1 MIAFSFKVP
10 KLSEKV
16 RRYKSE
22 INLYIAAQMQAN
34 RGQLFARG
42 GAFNGHQAWLKPMLR
57 AGQPLKDSGALSQS
71 LGPRM
76 GKAARNPVRAQ
87 GSVVKIYGNVVS
99 IGTTLHYAEMMNWGT
114 TKLPGGVLKPKNK
127 PLLWIPIPSGKGA
140 SDTAKGMHKNGG
152 GNIVKY
158 MGKTFLLA
166 KQVRIPA
173 RRFDNWTPQDRKD
186 LNVALARK
194 LAEVLNR

>member
-1 MIAFSFKVP
+1 MIAFKFKVP
-10 KLSEKV
+10 QLSEKV
-16 RRYKSE
+16 RRFKSE
-22 INLYIAAQMQAN
+22 INLHIAAQMQYN
-34 RGQLFARG
+34 RSMLFAHSG
-42 GAFNGHQAWLKPMLR
+42 SYNGHQAWLKPMLR
-57 AGQPLKDSGALSQS
+57 AGQPLKDSGSLAQS
-71 LGPRM
+71 MGPRM
-76 GKAARNPVRAQ
+76 GKNAKNPVRAQ
-87 GSVVKIYGNVVS
+87 GSVVKIYGNVVA

-127 PLLWIPIPSGKGA
+127 PLLWIPIPSGKSA
-140 SDTAKGMHKNGG
+140 SNTAKGMHKNGG

-173 RRFDNWTPQDRKD
+173 RRFDNWTPQDRAD
-186 LNVALARK
+186 LNKALAKK